1 MTSTTMRFG
10 PEWMR
15 KQPAPAK
22 PLATSP
28 PPSTSAAS
36 GGTSNG
42 TMPAPPGATSYSAL
56 VTPHAPPVQGKRD
69 IAHPFK
75 YSRDEIL
82 QVFKDLGGCSE
93 LPIEVERWDGVVR
106 ESPGEPVS
114 LSDFTEVERKLYATS
129 LNSENRRRQPS
140 DYVAQGDRS
149 KGGTLN
155 SGLGLM
161 SRRRRGDSNGAEQT
175 PLSLPR
181 KTSWSGASGN
191 LVSPSAASPRTRI
204 GGHNA
209 IDGVLNGSESAW
221 GGGKRRVTSG
231 HPIPDRLD
239 EKEEI
244 QKEPPPESNENTDPP
259 AEKME
264 GTENRPPNQQDSS
277 LSQVVAPQ
285 NPDKDIDNVT
295 GTMNNLTLNTN
306 VVGPQ
311 KADQVSDARATDAEP
326 GKVEWSYIDLS
337 GTVQGP
343 FPAEQM
349 QLWNDQGYFSDNLLM
364 KRIHMDTEFAPLT
377 DIKRRAQGERVFL
390 SPLID
395 ALPPPGLS
403 HPVPAP
409 AFNPILQRTGLVD
422 PQRQSSPQSYGH
434 NNALDSFNVN
444 GSITGSPSSS
454 FGGSFARGPIS
465 PDPMAIGSRFQR
477 FDTVLNGRV
486 SAAGSYSSSGSPA
499 MPQAVRQ
506 TFNDAPQPNRTSS
519 VDVPANVPWQLS
531 NGNVAP
537 GWNGPPD
544 VSQLGRFDAMPP
556 SFRHAQFGQDPSW
569 NAVPTGPNSVDHF
582 FAPPGPSH
590 RFYEQPEP
598 LGTAFR
604 QIPHEP
610 PSRFEGAPRQPPLP
624 QLNTGFD
631 SGFDQ
636 MPSPAASIPNM
647 RNTSNFQQQS
657 QARSAT
663 SLSPWGASQ
672 PHELPRSR
680 PFDADMPTAKNT
692 YVMSPPQLQA
702 PAWNKPQ
709 DSWASVAQTAGQD
722 KQSQMTEESRSLTT
736 ANVTQH
742 NEQQRLLA
750 SGDHSEQQAATSQ
763 VESSVPTT
771 MDIISHVPEASVQ
784 GRPPA
789 TVQET
794 SRPPASKSKA
804 RAAPPKASETS
815 QPTSATPTSKTASA
829 PPASQ
834 KAPWATED
842 ESKTKQPAPMNL
854 RAIQEAEK
862 KRQETR
868 KNTDKGRERVSR
880 AASGASPTE
889 EVQFTASWGLP
900 SSQVGSRS
908 SGVPSAK
915 ETPVSPTSSTP
926 SGPVWTNAAK
936 PAPKTMKEIQE
947 EEERRKQVARER
959 ETAATAVKRAA
970 AQQPVAKAPIVTSQ
984 ASGGVWTVVGSGGK
998 SQTAAS
1004 VAASRPA
1011 AVAQAST
1018 PNAQTPSSRST
1029 AVHRTTSSP
1038 VVAKATSSALKTD
1051 EEPTTPSL
1059 EFMKWMRES
1068 LRGLN
1073 SSVQFEELAQML
1085 LSFPLDPDKATKE
1098 IIAETV
1104 YGASTTLNGRDYA
1117 EEFVKKRRE
1126 DVLSRSKGSSGQ
1138 AANGKPASLA
1148 DVVKAQP
1155 KQPQNDFGSFKVVKK
1170 KNKRS

>member
-1 MTSTTMRFG
+1 MTSTTMHFG

-28 PPSTSAAS
+28 PPS
-36 GGTSNG
+36 
-42 TMPAPPGATSYSAL
+42 GATSYSAL

-75 YSRDEIL
+75 YSRDEML

-106 ESPGEPVS
+106 ESSGEPVS

-155 SGLGLM
+155 SGLGLL

-175 PLSLPR
+175 PISLPR

-239 EKEEI
+239 EKEVI
-244 QKEPPPESNENTDPP
+244 QKEAPPESNENTHSP
-259 AEKME
+259 AEKTE
-264 GTENRPPNQQDSS
+264 GTENRPPDQQDSS
-277 LSQVVAPQ
+277 TSQVAVPQ

-295 GTMNNLTLNTN
+295 GTMNNLALNTN
-306 VVGPQ
+306 AVGPQ
-311 KADQVSDARATDAEP
+311 KTDQVSDARATDAEP
-326 GKVEWSYIDLS
+326 GKVEWSYIDPS

-364 KRIHMDTEFAPLT
+364 KRIHMDTGFAPLT

-422 PQRQSSPQSYGH
+422 LPRQSSPQSYG
-434 NNALDSFNVN
+434 NNNTLDSFNVN

-454 FGGSFARGPIS
+454 LGGSFARGPIS
-465 PDPMAIGSRFQR
+465 PDPIAIGSRFQR
-477 FDTVLNGRV
+477 FDAVLNGRV

-499 MPQAVRQ
+499 MPHAVRQ

-519 VDVPANVPWQLS
+519 IDVPANVPWQLS
-531 NGNVAP
+531 NSNVAP

-544 VSQLGRFDAMPP
+544 VPQLGRFDAMPP
-556 SFRHAQFGQDPSW
+556 SFRHAQFGQDPSSY
-569 NAVPTGPNSVDHF
+569 ALPTGPNPVEHF
-582 FAPPGPSH
+582 FASPGASH
-590 RFYEQPEP
+590 RFYEPPEP
-598 LGTAFR
+598 LGTAFH
-604 QIPHEP
+604 QIPHES
-610 PSRFEGAPRQPPLP
+610 PSRRFEGAPRQPPLP
-624 QLNTGFD
+624 QLNTGFV

-672 PHELPRSR
+672 PHELPRPR

-692 YVMSPPQLQA
+692 YVMSPPQPQV

-709 DSWASVAQTAGQD
+709 DSWASVSQTAGQD
-722 KQSQMTEESRSLTT
+722 RQSQMTEESRSLTT

-742 NEQQRLLA
+742 NEQQRLMA

-763 VESSVPTT
+763 VDSSVPTT

-784 GRPPA
+784 SRPLA
-789 TVQET
+789 SAQET
-794 SRPPASKSKA
+794 SRLPTSKSKA
-804 RAAPPKASETS
+804 RATPPKASETS
-815 QPTSATPTSKTASA
+815 QNTSATATSKTASA

-834 KAPWATED
+834 KAPWATDD
-842 ESKTKQPAPMNL
+842 EGKTKQPAPMNL

-889 EVQFTASWGLP
+889 EVQFSASWGLP
-900 SSQVGSRS
+900 TSQVGSRS

-936 PAPKTMKEIQE
+936 PAAKTMKEIQE

-970 AQQPVAKAPIVTSQ
+970 AQQPIAKAPIVASQ
-984 ASGGVWTVVGSGGK
+984 ASGGVWHVVGSGGK
-998 SQTAAS
+998 RQTAAS

-1018 PNAQTPSSRST
+1018 PNAQAPSSRST
-1029 AVHRTTSSP
+1029 AVHRTMSSQA
-1038 VVAKATSSALKTD
+1038 VAKATSPALRTD
-1051 EEPTTPSL
+1051 EEPAVPSL

-1073 SSVQFEELAQML
+1073 SSVQFEEIAQML

-1117 EEFVKKRRE
+1117 EEFVKKRKE

>member
-15 KQPAPAK
+15 KQPVPTK

-28 PPSTSAAS
+28 PPSGVA
-36 GGTSNG
+36 
-42 TMPAPPGATSYSAL
+42 SYSAL
-56 VTPHAPPVQGKRD
+56 VTPHAPPVQDKRD

-75 YSRDEIL
+75 YSRDEML
-82 QVFKDLGGCSE
+82 QVFKNLGGCSE
-93 LPIEVERWDGVVR
+93 LPIEVEHWDDVVR

-114 LSDFTEVERKLYATS
+114 LSDFTEVEKKLYATS
-129 LNSENRRRQPS
+129 LNSETRRRQPS
-140 DYVAQGDRS
+140 DYMAQGDRS

-175 PLSLPR
+175 SLSLPR
-181 KTSWSGASGN
+181 KASWSGASGN

-209 IDGVLNGSESAW
+209 IDGVLNSTESAW
-221 GGGKRRVTSG
+221 GGGKRRITHGQPV
-231 HPIPDRLD
+231 PDRLD

-244 QKEPPPESNENTDPP
+244 QKEPSPELNEDTGLS
-259 AEKME
+259 AEKTE

-277 LSQVVAPQ
+277 ISQVVVPQ
-285 NPDKDIDNVT
+285 NSNKDIDNVT
-295 GTMNNLTLNTN
+295 GSMNNLALNTN

-326 GKVEWSYIDLS
+326 GKVEWSYIDPS

-349 QLWNDQGYFSDNLLM
+349 QLWNDQGYFSDNLMM

-422 PQRQSSPQSYGH
+422 LPRQSSPQSYGY
-434 NNALDSFNVN
+434 NNTLDSLNVN
-444 GSITGSPSSS
+444 GSISGSPSSS
-454 FGGSFARGPIS
+454 LGGSFARGPIS
-465 PDPMAIGSRFQR
+465 TDPIAIGSRFQR
-477 FDTVLNGRV
+477 FDAVLNGRV

-499 MPQAVRQ
+499 MPHAVRQ

-519 VDVPANVPWQLS
+519 IDVPANLPWQIS

-544 VSQLGRFDAMPP
+544 VSQLGRFDAIPP
-556 SFRHAQFGQDPSW
+556 SFRHAQFGQDLSSY
-569 NAVPTGPNSVDHF
+569 AVPTGPTSVDHF
-582 FAPPGPSH
+582 FASPGPSH
-590 RFYEQPEP
+590 RFCEQPEP
-598 LGTAFR
+598 LGTAFH

-610 PSRFEGAPRQPPLP
+610 PSRFEGATRQPPLP

-636 MPSPAASIPNM
+636 MPSPVASVPNM
-647 RNTSNFQQQS
+647 RNASNFQQQS
-657 QARSAT
+657 QARSAA

-672 PHELPRSR
+672 PHELPRPR
-680 PFDADMPTAKNT
+680 PFDVDMPTAKNT
-692 YVMSPPQLQA
+692 YIVSPPQPQIQ
-702 PAWNKPQ
+702 AWNKPQ

-722 KQSQMTEESRSLTT
+722 RQSQTTEEPRSLTT

-750 SGDHSEQQAATSQ
+750 SGDHIEQQAATSQ
-763 VESSVPTT
+763 VDSSVPTT

-784 GRPPA
+784 SRPP
-789 TVQET
+789 TQET
-794 SRPPASKSKA
+794 SRLPASKSKA
-804 RAAPPKASETS
+804 RAAPPLASETS
-815 QPTSATPTSKTASA
+815 QPTSVTPTSKTASA

-834 KAPWATED
+834 KAPWATDD
-842 ESKTKQPAPMNL
+842 ESKTKQSAPMNL

-868 KNTDKGRERVSR
+868 KNIDKERERVSR

-900 SSQVGSRS
+900 TSQVGSRS
-908 SGVPSAK
+908 SGVPSAR

-926 SGPVWTNAAK
+926 SAPVWTNAAK
-936 PAPKTMKEIQE
+936 PTAKTMKEIQE
-947 EEERRKQVARER
+947 EEERRKQTARER
-959 ETAATAVKRAA
+959 ETAATAAKRAV
-970 AQQPVAKAPIVTSQ
+970 QQPVVKAPIVTSQ
-984 ASGGVWTVVGSGGK
+984 ASGGAWTVVGSGGK
-998 SQTAAS
+998 PQTAAS

-1011 AVAQAST
+1011 AVAQVST
-1018 PNAQTPSSRST
+1018 PNAQAPSSRST
-1029 AVHRTTSSP
+1029 ALHRMMSSP
-1038 VVAKATSSALKTD
+1038 VVAKATSSTLRTD
-1051 EEPTTPSL
+1051 EEPTAPSL

-1073 SSVQFEELAQML
+1073 SSVQFEEIAQML

-1117 EEFVKKRRE
+1117 EEFVKKRKE

-1148 DVVKAQP
+1148 DVVKAQL

>member
-15 KQPAPAK
+15 KQPAPTK

-28 PPSTSAAS
+28 PPSGVA
-36 GGTSNG
+36 
-42 TMPAPPGATSYSAL
+42 SYSAL
-56 VTPHAPPVQGKRD
+56 VTPHAPPVQDKRD
-69 IAHPFK
+69 IVHPFK
-75 YSRDEIL
+75 YSRDEML
-82 QVFKDLGGCSE
+82 QVFKNLGGCFE
-93 LPIEVERWDGVVR
+93 LPIEVEHWDGVVR

-114 LSDFTEVERKLYATS
+114 LSDFTEVEKKLYATS
-129 LNSENRRRQPS
+129 LNSETRRRQPS

-149 KGGTLN
+149 KGVTLN

-175 PLSLPR
+175 SLSLPR
-181 KTSWSGASGN
+181 KTSWSGTSGN
-191 LVSPSAASPRTRI
+191 IVSPSTASLRTRI

-209 IDGVLNGSESAW
+209 IDGVLNGTESAW
-221 GGGKRRVTSG
+221 GGGKRRVTHG
-231 HPIPDRLD
+231 QPVPDRLD

-244 QKEPPPESNENTDPP
+244 QKEPSPESNESTDPP
-259 AEKME
+259 AEKTE
-264 GTENRPPNQQDSS
+264 GAENRPPNQQDSS
-277 LSQVVAPQ
+277 ISQMVVPQ
-285 NPDKDIDNVT
+285 NSDKDIDNVT
-295 GTMNNLTLNTN
+295 GTMNNLALNTN

-311 KADQVSDARATDAEP
+311 KADQVSDARTTDVEP
-326 GKVEWSYIDLS
+326 GKVEWSYIDPS

-349 QLWNDQGYFSDNLLM
+349 QLWNDQGYFSDNLMM
-364 KRIHMDTEFAPLT
+364 KRIHVDTEFAPLT

-403 HPVPAP
+403 HPVPAL

-422 PQRQSSPQSYGH
+422 SPRQSSPQSYGH
-434 NNALDSFNVN
+434 NNTLDSFNVN
-444 GSITGSPSSS
+444 GSISGSPSSS
-454 FGGSFARGPIS
+454 LGGSFARGPIS
-465 PDPMAIGSRFQR
+465 PDPIAIGSRFQR

-499 MPQAVRQ
+499 MPHAVRQ
-506 TFNDAPQPNRTSS
+506 TFNDAPQPNRI
-519 VDVPANVPWQLS
+519 DVPANLPWQLS

-556 SFRHAQFGQDPSW
+556 SFRHAQFGQDQSSYT
-569 NAVPTGPNSVDHF
+569 VPTGPTSVDHF
-582 FAPPGPSH
+582 FASPGPSH

-598 LGTAFR
+598 LGTVFH

-610 PSRFEGAPRQPPLP
+610 PSRFEGATQQPPLP

-636 MPSPAASIPNM
+636 MPSPAASVPNM
-647 RNTSNFQQQS
+647 RNASNFQQQS
-657 QARSAT
+657 QARSAA

-672 PHELPRSR
+672 PHELPRPR

-692 YVMSPPQLQA
+692 YVVSPPQPQI

-722 KQSQMTEESRSLTT
+722 RQSQTTEEPRSLTT

-763 VESSVPTT
+763 VDSSVPTT
-771 MDIISHVPEASVQ
+771 MDVISHVPEASVQ
-784 GRPPA
+784 SRPPA
-789 TVQET
+789 TAQET
-794 SRPPASKSKA
+794 SRLLTSKSKA
-804 RAAPPKASETS
+804 RATPPLASETS

-834 KAPWATED
+834 KAPWGTD
-842 ESKTKQPAPMNL
+842 GESKTKQSAPMNL

-862 KRQETR
+862 KKQETR
-868 KNTDKGRERVSR
+868 KNTDKGRERLSR
-880 AASGASPTE
+880 AASGASPNE

-900 SSQVGSRS
+900 TSQVGSRS

-926 SGPVWTNAAK
+926 SAPVWTNAAK
-936 PAPKTMKEIQE
+936 PTAKTMKEIQE
-947 EEERRKQVARER
+947 EEERRKQTARER
-959 ETAATAVKRAA
+959 ETAATAAKRGV
-970 AQQPVAKAPIVTSQ
+970 QQPVIKAPVAASQ
-984 ASGGVWTVVGSGGK
+984 ASGGAWTVVGSGGK
-998 SQTAAS
+998 PQTAAS

-1018 PNAQTPSSRST
+1018 PNAQAPSSRST
-1029 AVHRTTSSP
+1029 AVHRTT
-1038 VVAKATSSALKTD
+1038 D
-1051 EEPTTPSL
+1051 EEPTAPSL

-1073 SSVQFEELAQML
+1073 SSVQFEEIAQML

-1104 YGASTTLNGRDYA
+1104 YGASITLNGRDYA
-1117 EEFVKKRRE
+1117 EEFVKKRKE
-1126 DVLSRSKGSSGQ
+1126 DVLSRSKGSSSQ